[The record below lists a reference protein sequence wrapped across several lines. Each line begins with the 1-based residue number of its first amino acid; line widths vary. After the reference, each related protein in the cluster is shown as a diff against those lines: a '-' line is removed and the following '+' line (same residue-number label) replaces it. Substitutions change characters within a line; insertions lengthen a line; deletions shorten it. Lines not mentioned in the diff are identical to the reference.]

1 MRKAW
6 KVILYIA
13 LAILIIGELILGVG
27 LLLGGSPERV
37 WDTLYDHYDGD
48 AIIETWNTQIQP
60 AYEPIA
66 EELGLQLPTIEVLS
80 DETPEPTATPAPT
93 ATPTPKPTATPAPSA
108 EPSAA
113 PTATANP

>member
-48 AIIETWNTQIQP
+48 AIIETWNETIQP
-60 AYEPIA
+60 ELEPIA
-66 EELGLQLPTIEVLS
+66 EQLGLQVPTVEILS
-80 DETPEPTATPAPT
+80 DETPEPTVTPAPT
-93 ATPTPKPTATPAPSA
+93 ETPKPTATPAPTV
-108 EPSAA
+108 EPSAE

>member
-13 LAILIIGELILGVG
+13 LAILIIGELLLGVG

-48 AIIETWNTQIQP
+48 AIIETWNETIQP
-60 AYEPIA
+60 ELEPIA
-66 EELGLQLPTIEVLS
+66 EQLGLQVPTVEILS

-93 ATPTPKPTATPAPSA
+93 ETPKPTATPAPTV
-108 EPSAA
+108 EPSAE

>member
-48 AIIETWNTQIQP
+48 AIIETWNETIQP
-60 AYEPIA
+60 ELEPIA
-66 EELGLQLPTIEVLS
+66 EQLGLQVPTVEILS

-93 ATPTPKPTATPAPSA
+93 ETPKPTATPAPTV
-108 EPSAA
+108 EPSAE

>member
-27 LLLGGSPERV
+27 LLMGGSPERV
-37 WDTLYDHYDGD
+37 WDTLYEHYDGD
-48 AIIETWNTQIQP
+48 ALVETWNTQIQP
-60 AYEPIA
+60 QLEPIA
-66 EELGLQLPTIEVLS
+66 EQFGLQVPTVEILS

-93 ATPTPKPTATPAPSA
+93 ATPKPTATPAPSA

>member
-48 AIIETWNTQIQP
+48 AIIETWNETIQP
-60 AYEPIA
+60 ELEPIA
-66 EELGLQLPTIEVLS
+66 EQLGLQVPTVEILS
-80 DETPEPTATPAPT
+80 DE
-93 ATPTPKPTATPAPSA
+93 S
-108 EPSAA
+108 
-113 PTATANP
+113 NVIFRYFI